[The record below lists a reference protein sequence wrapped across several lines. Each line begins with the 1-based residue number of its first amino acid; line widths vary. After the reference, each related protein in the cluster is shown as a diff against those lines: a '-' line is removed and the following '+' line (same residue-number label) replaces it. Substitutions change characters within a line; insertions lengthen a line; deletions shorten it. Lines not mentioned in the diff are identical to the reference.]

1 MIAFNKEEVIAKK
14 RRLAACSDYLK
25 DEFIGIDQ
33 IIDEVVNYLSLW
45 YLMPDLLTRPIII
58 NLWGMTGVGKTDLV
72 RKLVK
77 FLEYQDRFAEVELS
91 NSDSVGY
98 INTVTKILDN
108 NGITDGEPAI
118 VLFDEIQR
126 FNTLN
131 PDGTP
136 VKSPRFA
143 DFWELL
149 SDGRLSKKTKDD
161 LDTFL
166 FDYLSKR
173 RNNEKA
179 RKRGEEVSEDNN
191 LSSWEAMNL
200 RKSLGLNMELAELV
214 EINEDEM
221 IELIMQAKQK
231 KTIYEPVDHSKTL
244 IIISGN
250 LDEAFQ
256 MAGRTS
262 EADVDADIYHAFT
275 QKITLVDIK
284 NALSRK
290 FRPEQVARFGNIH
303 LIYNSL
309 RKAEFEKL
317 IEVEVAKRCQSILE
331 KFGVTVNVSKNIERL
346 IYRNGVFPVQGVRP
360 VFSSII
366 DILESNWNNFIFTAL
381 MNDLRTVTIDYDEEN
396 ARIVAQIGEQE
407 ASIPYTGRID
417 KIRQGDK
424 PDVVANISV
433 HEAGHAVVY
442 MVLTEMVPL
451 QLKSKIANSY
461 AGGFTF
467 SHEIY
472 SNRQGIL
479 NKICIYLAGGLA
491 EELVFGPQYAST
503 GRSADRERISE
514 LAIDYVR
521 KYGYLPEFQAVYNHQ
536 DERYAMFSKPTDA
549 AIEAVID
556 AEVKRTKSLLSEH
569 FPLLLGLSKALRGKG
584 SLESQEVLE
593 IALHYGLTARVE
605 AKDYIQVTSYN
616 EQLNDQLPK

>member
-1 MIAFNKEEVIAKK
+1 MIAFNKAEVIAKK
-14 RRLAACSDYLK
+14 ERLAACAEYLK
-25 DEFIGIDQ
+25 SEFIGIDH
-33 IIDEVVNYLSLW
+33 IIDEVINYLSLW

-77 FLEYQDRFAEVELS
+77 FLDYQDRFAEVELS

-98 INTVTKILDN
+98 VNTVTKILDN
-108 NGITDGEPAI
+108 NGITDGDPAI

-136 VKSPRFA
+136 IKNPRFA

-166 FDYLSKR
+166 FDYLTKR

-179 RKRGEEVSEDNN
+179 RQRGEEVSTDNS

-200 RKSLGLNMELAELV
+200 RKSLGLNMDLAELI
-214 EINEDEM
+214 EINEDQM
-221 IELIMQAKQK
+221 IELIMQAKQQK
-231 KTIYEPVDHSKTL
+231 VIYEPIDHSKTL

-256 MAGRTS
+256 MAGQIS
-262 EADVDADIYHAFT
+262 EADVDADIYHTFT

-303 LIYNSL
+303 LIYTSL
-309 RKAEFEKL
+309 RKAEFERL
-317 IEVEVAKRCQSILE
+317 IEVEVAKRCTSISE
-331 KFGVTVNVSKNIERL
+331 KFGVRVTVSKEIERL

-381 MNDLRTVTIDYDEEN
+381 MHDLQAISIDYDLEAQE
-396 ARIVAQIGEQE
+396 IVAQIGDRRE
-407 ASIPYTGRID
+407 AVPYTGRID
-417 KIRQGDK
+417 KIRQADK

-433 HEAGHAVVY
+433 HEAGHAVVF
-442 MVLTEMVPL
+442 MVLTGMVPL

-472 SNRQGIL
+472 ANRQGL
-479 NKICIYLAGGLA
+479 LDKIAIYLGGGLA
-491 EELVFGPQYAST
+491 EELVFGEMNAST

-514 LAIDYVR
+514 IAVDYIR
-521 KYGYLPEFQAVYNHQ
+521 RYGFDPDFQAVYNHS
-536 DERYAMFSKPTDA
+536 DERYAMYSKPTDSA
-549 AIEAVID
+549 VEAVI
-556 AEVKRTKSLLSEH
+556 AQEVDRTRELLRTHEQ
-569 FPLLLGLSKALRGKG
+569 LLVSISNTLQQKG
-584 SLESQEVLE
+584 SLEGKELID
-593 IALHYGLTARVE
+593 IAAGFGLSTRQE
-605 AKDYIQVTSYN
+605 AKGYIHITNYKDKLDN
-616 EQLNDQLPK
+616 YEG